1 MIAFVFA
8 CFGVGTPQED
18 SFEWPGGPVL
28 APEPFFSE
36 LPRRML
42 EAGAAAVIGHLDRA
56 WGYSI
61 ESPGAGTQIQPF
73 RNTIGRLLSG
83 ETVGYAVRDFQ
94 ERYASLSVT
103 FLELLRRDAAGLGV
117 SPRALAAQWIERNDA
132 GGYLVF
138 GDPAARLTL
147 MEETHR

>member
-1 MIAFVFA
+1 
-8 CFGVGTPQED
+8 
-18 SFEWPGGPVL
+18 
-28 APEPFFSE
+28 
-36 LPRRML
+36 ML
-42 EAGAAAVIGHLDRA
+42 EAGAAAVIGRLDRA